1 MPSKATLSF
10 FVGFGLILA
19 VHCPRSKATPAQ
31 AENQGAGF
39 AGSVKTRNLDAAFR
53 EALQA
58 SVQALQNDQFEAAQ
72 TSARQAVAL
81 AKSMQPQDERL
92 PAAIGQLGTVYA
104 SHLDYKHAEE
114 AFRQQLDTAERL
126 YGAQH
131 PLVIPALEN
140 LAMTALAQTNFAA
153 SETYFDRA
161 VDLNQKTYGEN
172 STAVAGDL
180 RALAHI
186 YAAQKDFVKGET
198 TLLRVVKIYKT
209 LYGPNDSRVAEPLS
223 GLCTLYDNWG
233 IAEKAA
239 ACHARLVPLTEQQ
252 FGPSSRHLVRELI
265 AEAQALRRLGRNDE
279 AAVVEQRVESIESA
293 LSNLN

>member
-53 EALQA
+53 EA
-58 SVQALQNDQFEAAQ
+58 VQALQNDQFEAAQ

-92 PAAIGQLGTVYA
+92 PEAIGQLGTVYA
-104 SHLDYKHAEE
+104 SHLDYKQAEE

-186 YAAQKDFVKGET
+186 YAAQKD
-198 TLLRVVKIYKT
+198 
-209 LYGPNDSRVAEPLS
+209 
-223 GLCTLYDNWG
+223 
-233 IAEKAA
+233 
-239 ACHARLVPLTEQQ
+239 
-252 FGPSSRHLVRELI
+252 
-265 AEAQALRRLGRNDE
+265 
-279 AAVVEQRVESIESA
+279 
-293 LSNLN
+293 